1 MPGLNMIERTGS
13 QEDLRVVK
21 TLASLAKEVVHF
33 NDLIT
38 EAQRDIMEFF

>member
-1 MPGLNMIERTGS
+1 MPSLIERTGS

-21 TLASLAKEVVHF
+21 TLASLAKKVVHF
-33 NDLIT
+33 NELIK